1 MLILLAFASGFVMAF
16 AIGAN
21 DVANS
26 MATAVG
32 AKAITPRQAVII
44 ASFLEFLGAVLF
56 GSHVTS
62 TITKG
67 ILKAEFITK
76 PDVLIAGA
84 FAALISSSIWILA
97 ATIWGMPV
105 STTHSIVGGMAGFG
119 IAAAGW
125 NAVNWK
131 VMISIISSWVLSPL
145 AGGLLAYL
153 VFKALSL
160 FVLRRPSPA
169 KAVKKAGPVIV
180 WITLFII
187 VYLFTTKTLKT
198 SQRTSVTT
206 AFVIATIA
214 AIIGYLTLQKYYRV
228 RTKDYEMVE
237 NVFKRLQIMTS
248 CYVSFS
254 HGANDVANAVGPIA
268 VIYWVIKTGAISSK
282 VEVPIWILILGGFGI
297 SLGVLLLGYRVMKTI
312 GGDITELNNTRG
324 FCIDFST
331 ASTVLVSSVLG
342 LPVSTTHIVV
352 GSVVGVGM
360 ARGVEVVN
368 VGVLKNVVLSWLAT
382 VPLAAGLSALLF
394 KVLIGII

>member
-1 MLILLAFASGFVMAF
+1 MLILLAFASGFAMAF

-32 AKAITPRQAVII
+32 AKAITPKQAVII
-44 ASFLEFLGAVLF
+44 ASFLEFSGAVLF

-67 ILKAEFITK
+67 ILKPNIITQ
-76 PDVLIAGA
+76 PDVLITGA
-84 FAALISSSIWILA
+84 FAALISSSIWILV

-105 STTHSIVGGMAGFG
+105 STTHSIVGSMAGFG
-119 IAAAGW
+119 IAAVGW

-131 VMISIISSWVLSPL
+131 VMISIISSWILSPL
-145 AGGLLAYL
+145 AGGVLAYS
-153 VFKALSL
+153 VFKLISI
-160 FVLRRPSPA
+160 FILRRSSPA
-169 KAVKKAGPVIV
+169 KAVKKAGPVII
-180 WITLFII
+180 WITFFVI
-187 VYLFTTKTLKT
+187 VYLLGIKTLKIGQ
-198 SQRTSVTT
+198 SNSVWL
-206 AFVIATIA
+206 AVFIASIA
-214 AIIGYLTLQKYYRV
+214 AFTGYLLLRRYYEI
-228 RTKDYEMVE
+228 RTKDYEIVE
-237 NVFKRLQIMTS
+237 NVFRRLQIMTS

-254 HGANDVANAVGPIA
+254 HGANDVANAIGPLA
-268 VIYWVIKTGAISSK
+268 VIYWVIGTGTISSS
-282 VEVPIWILILGGFGI
+282 VEVPIWILMLGGLGI

-312 GGDITELNNTRG
+312 GGDITQLNNTRG

-331 ASTVLVSSVLG
+331 ASTVLISSVLG

-368 VGVLKNVVLSWLAT
+368 VGVLKNIVLSWLAT
-382 VPLAAGLSALLF
+382 VPLAAGLSAFLF
-394 KVLIGII
+394 KFLIKII

>member
-1 MLILLAFASGFVMAF
+1 MSILLAFASGFAMAF

-32 AKAITPRQAVII
+32 ARAITPKQAVVI

-67 ILKAEFITK
+67 IVK
-76 PDVLIAGA
+76 PEIVADPKVLLIGA
-84 FAALISSSIWILA
+84 FAALLSSSVWILA

-125 NAVNWK
+125 QAVNWK
-131 VMISIISSWVLSPL
+131 VMVSIVSSWVLSPL
-145 AGGLLAYL
+145 AGGLLAYSI
-153 VFKALSL
+153 FKLISF
-160 FVLRRPSPA
+160 FVLRRPSPSN
-169 KAVKKAGPVIV
+169 AVKKAGPVVI
-180 WITLFII
+180 WCTFFII
-187 VYLFTTKTLKT
+187 IYLLNVKTIKLN
-198 SQRTSVTT
+198 QRNSLILGLI
-206 AFVIATIA
+206 FATCA
-214 AIIGYLTLQKYYRV
+214 GIIGYLILKRYYKR
-228 RTKDYEMVE
+228 RTSDYEFVE
-237 NVFKRLQIMTS
+237 YIFKRLQVMTS

-268 VIYWVIKTGAISSK
+268 VIYWVIKTNSISSK
-282 VEVPIWILILGGFGI
+282 VEVPIWILMFGGLGI
-297 SLGVLLLGYRVMKTI
+297 SLGVLFLGYRVMKTI
-312 GGDITELNNTRG
+312 GTDITELNNTRG

-331 ASTVLVSSVLG
+331 ASTVLLSSIFG

-360 ARGVEVVN
+360 ARGIEVVN
-368 VGVLKNVVLSWLAT
+368 VGVLKNIVFSWIMT

-394 KVLIGII
+394 KVFERII

>member
-1 MLILLAFASGFVMAF
+1 MLILLAFASGFAMAF

-44 ASFLEFLGAVLF
+44 ASFLEFSGAVLF

-67 ILKAEFITK
+67 ILKPNIITQ

-84 FAALISSSIWILA
+84 FAALISSSIWILV
-97 ATIWGMPV
+97 ATVWGMPV
-105 STTHSIVGGMAGFG
+105 STTHSIVGSMAGFG
-119 IAAAGW
+119 IAAVGW

-131 VMISIISSWVLSPL
+131 VMISIISSWILSPL
-145 AGGLLAYL
+145 AGGVLAYS
-153 VFKALSL
+153 VFKLISI
-160 FVLRRPSPA
+160 FILRRPSPA
-169 KAVKKAGPVIV
+169 KAVKKAGPIII
-180 WITLFII
+180 WITFFII
-187 VYLFTTKTLKT
+187 VYLLGIKTLKIGQ
-198 SQRTSVTT
+198 SNSVWFAVFIASIS
-206 AFVIATIA
+206 AFT
-214 AIIGYLTLQKYYRV
+214 GYLLLRRYYKI
-228 RTKDYEMVE
+228 RTKDYEIVE

-254 HGANDVANAVGPIA
+254 HGANDVANAIGPLA
-268 VIYWVIKTGAISSK
+268 VIYWVIKTGKISSS
-282 VEVPIWILILGGFGI
+282 VEVPAWILMLGGLGI

-312 GGDITELNNTRG
+312 GGDITQLNNTRG

-331 ASTVLVSSVLG
+331 ASTVLISSVLG

-368 VGVLKNVVLSWLAT
+368 VGVLKNIVLSWLAT

-394 KVLIGII
+394 KFLIKII

>member
-153 VFKALSL
+153 VFKTLSL

-214 AIIGYLTLQKYYRV
+214 AVIGYLTLQRYYRV
-228 RTKDYEMVE
+228 RTKDYEMVRMFSSA
-237 NVFKRLQIMTS
+237 FKS
-248 CYVSFS
+248 
-254 HGANDVANAVGPIA
+254 
-268 VIYWVIKTGAISSK
+268 
-282 VEVPIWILILGGFGI
+282 
-297 SLGVLLLGYRVMKTI
+297 
-312 GGDITELNNTRG
+312 
-324 FCIDFST
+324 
-331 ASTVLVSSVLG
+331 
-342 LPVSTTHIVV
+342 
-352 GSVVGVGM
+352 
-360 ARGVEVVN
+360 
-368 VGVLKNVVLSWLAT
+368 
-382 VPLAAGLSALLF
+382 
-394 KVLIGII
+394 

>member
-1 MLILLAFASGFVMAF
+1 MVILLAVASGFAMAF

-32 AKAITPRQAVII
+32 AKAISPKQAVII

-67 ILKAEFITK
+67 ILK
-76 PDVLIAGA
+76 PDAVTQPDLLVLGA
-84 FAALISSSIWILA
+84 FAALFSSSIWILA
-97 ATIWGMPV
+97 ATVWGMPV

-131 VMISIISSWVLSPL
+131 VMISIISSWILSPL
-145 AGGLLAYL
+145 AGGLLAYSI
-153 VFKALSL
+153 FKMVS
-160 FVLRRPSPA
+160 FFILRRPSPA

-180 WITLFII
+180 AITFFII
-187 VYLFTTKTLKT
+187 VYLFCIKTLKMD
-198 SQRTSVTT
+198 QKTSVFLGT
-206 AFVIATIA
+206 VVSIA
-214 AIIGYLTLQKYYRV
+214 AALVGYLALKKYYRV
-228 RTKDYEMVE
+228 KTRDYEMVE
-237 NVFKRLQIMTS
+237 GVFKRLQIMTS

-268 VIYWVIKTGAISSK
+268 VIYWVIKTGAISPK
-282 VEVPIWILILGGFGI
+282 VQVPIWILMMGGFGI

-312 GGDITELNNTRG
+312 GRDITELNNTRG

-331 ASTVLVSSVLG
+331 ASTVLISSVFG
-342 LPVSTTHIVV
+342 LPVSTTHIVM

-368 VGVLKNVVLSWLAT
+368 VGVLKNIVFSWLMT

-394 KVLIGII
+394 KLFTNII

>member
-1 MLILLAFASGFVMAF
+1 MLILLAFASGFAMAF

-44 ASFLEFLGAVLF
+44 ASFLEFSGAVLF

-67 ILKAEFITK
+67 ILKPNIITQ

-84 FAALISSSIWILA
+84 FAALISSSIWILV
-97 ATIWGMPV
+97 ATVWGMPV
-105 STTHSIVGGMAGFG
+105 STTHSIVGSMAGFG
-119 IAAAGW
+119 IAAVGW

-131 VMISIISSWVLSPL
+131 VMISIISSWILSPL
-145 AGGLLAYL
+145 AGGILAYS
-153 VFKALSL
+153 VFKLISM
-160 FVLRRPSPA
+160 FILRRPSPA
-169 KAVKKAGPVIV
+169 KAVKKAGPIII
-180 WITLFII
+180 WITFFII
-187 VYLFTTKTLKT
+187 VYLLGIKTLKIGQ
-198 SQRTSVTT
+198 SNSVWFAVFIASIS
-206 AFVIATIA
+206 AFT
-214 AIIGYLTLQKYYRV
+214 GYLFLRRYYKI
-228 RTKDYEMVE
+228 RTKDYEIVE

-254 HGANDVANAVGPIA
+254 HGANDVANAIGPLA
-268 VIYWVIKTGAISSK
+268 VIYWVIKTGKISSS
-282 VEVPIWILILGGFGI
+282 VEVPAWILMLGGLGI

-312 GGDITELNNTRG
+312 GGDITQLNNTRG

-331 ASTVLVSSVLG
+331 ASTVLISSVLG

-368 VGVLKNVVLSWLAT
+368 VGVLKNIVLSWLAT

-394 KVLIGII
+394 KFLIKII

>member
-131 VMISIISSWVLSPL
+131 MMISIISSWVLSPL

-206 AFVIATIA
+206 VFVIATIA
-214 AIIGYLTLQKYYRV
+214 AIIGYLTLQKYYMV

>member
-1 MLILLAFASGFVMAF
+1 MLVLLAFASGFAMAF

-32 AKAITPRQAVII
+32 AKAITPKQAVII
-44 ASFLEFLGAVLF
+44 ASLLEFLGAVLF

-67 ILKAEFITK
+67 IVKPEIITQ
-76 PDVLIAGA
+76 PEILIAGA
-84 FAALISSSIWILA
+84 FAALISSSIWILV

-131 VMISIISSWVLSPL
+131 VMISIISSWILSPL

-153 VFKALSL
+153 VFKLISFL
-160 FVLRRPSPA
+160 VLRRPSPA
-169 KAVKKAGPVIV
+169 KAVKKSGPVMV
-180 WITLFII
+180 WFTFFII
-187 VYLFTTKTLKT
+187 VYLLGVKTLKIGQIN
-198 SQRTSVTT
+198 SIWFAAIVAS
-206 AFVIATIA
+206 IA
-214 AIIGYLTLQKYYRV
+214 AVVGYLFLRKYYRIK
-228 RTKDYEMVE
+228 TKDYELVE
-237 NVFKRLQIMTS
+237 GVFKRLQIMTS

-254 HGANDVANAVGPIA
+254 HGANDVANAVGPLA
-268 VIYWVIKTGAISSK
+268 VIYWVIKTGTISSR
-282 VEVPIWILILGGFGI
+282 VEVPVWILILGGFGI
-297 SLGVLLLGYRVMKTI
+297 SIGVLLLGYRVMKTI
-312 GGDITELNNTRG
+312 GRDITQLNNTRG

-331 ASTVLVSSVLG
+331 ASTVLISSVFG

-368 VGVLKNVVLSWLAT
+368 VGVLKNILLSWLAT

-394 KVLIGII
+394 KSFMKFI